1 MKITYLYSRIEKIF
15 EASGEAKKALMQVE
29 ALKKLGVEADIY
41 IHDQCIPLYKLR
53 IRLPNY
59 IAYSQQFRVKLIEH
73 LVTKKIDAVYIRKHL
88 IDASFLKLAKEI
100 KGKGIKVIYEI
111 PTYPYFAEMY
121 RMAKKKYR
129 ALIKIMLDVI
139 YNPIIFHYAERILIV
154 KSNSQKRIH
163 KKMVE
168 MCNGLNVDDVESKVY
183 ATPKAL
189 NELNLV
195 AVGTIYPYHGYDR
208 LIEGM
213 RLCNEKIDGI
223 DLKLHFIGA
232 SETMNKLEELSKK
245 YQLKHVFFY
254 GEKTTKELNE
264 MYKDF
269 DIGVGCLGLHRKN
282 ADIDT
287 SLKVIEYY
295 CRGVPVISSAQCLE
309 ERYTLFVSADDSP
322 INMKE
327 VVDFY
332 RGVVDSNEYKDL
344 SVKSKLKYS
353 WEAVL
358 GKALM

>member
-1 MKITYLYSRIEKIF
+1 MSSIFVANFIVGEKEGIYKKIY
-15 EASGEAKKALMQVE
+15 AEAKVLKQMYGECYLVLKTKKGCKVISVGDGSQYEFGISVLHKTKE
-29 ALKKLGVEADIY
+29 LVKKLHLELIY
-41 IHDQCIPLYKLR
+41 VRAMIPNPVLINVLR
-53 IRLPNY
+53 I
-59 IAYSQQFRVKLIEH
+59 A
-73 LVTKKIDAVYIRKHL
+73 KKNKMRI
-88 IDASFLKLAKEI
+88 
-100 KGKGIKVIYEI
+100 IYEI